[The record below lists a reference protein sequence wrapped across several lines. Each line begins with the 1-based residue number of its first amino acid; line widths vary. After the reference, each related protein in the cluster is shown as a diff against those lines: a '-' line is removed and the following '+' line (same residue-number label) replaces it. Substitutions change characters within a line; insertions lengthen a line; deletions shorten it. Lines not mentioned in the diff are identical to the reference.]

1 MKLSKIV
8 EALEEEKAEEIPQ
21 GTVAGSRARK
31 KIKTPMTMARTEPD
45 LAKAME
51 DDPEDEV
58 PMPTITKSGEVPV
71 GAVVAGK
78 QQERPPRPAVGEPVF
93 SLPHHVAVDVAAAA
107 REMGLEFDKE
117 IVGPGEWKI
126 GPFYRYNRENPA
138 PPEAMKKLFQYVS
151 SKMQQAKTAS

>member
-58 PMPTITKSGEVPV
+58 PMPTITKSGEIPL
-71 GAVVAGK
+71 GATITRIPHESPGN
-78 QQERPPRPAVGEPVF
+78 GGPVF

-107 REMGLEFDKE
+107 REMGLNFDKE
-117 IVGPGEWKI
+117 VVGPGEWKI

-138 PPEAMKKLFQYVS
+138 PEELVQKLYQYIS